1 MALETFITRFAFAI
15 TLWLIAHAYIGFRLL
30 KPARGRARWW
40 LALFLLAIIV
50 LPPLTLWLDRNQVVF
65 GLKDALRWVGFASIG
80 FSALVAFAFAV
91 DDVVRLASR
100 IGARF
105 GERQRAP
112 VDRDRRRFLRN
123 SMNLGVVAAA
133 GSVAGVGAGV
143 SQSAPKV
150 HETAIPI
157 PGLPPDLEGFRIV
170 QITDVHVG
178 PTIRRDYAEA
188 LARAA
193 NALKPDLIAVTGD
206 LVDGLVS
213 ERGDDVAPLR
223 DLAAPHGVYFV
234 TGNHE
239 YYWDLHRWLET
250 LRGFGWKVLVN
261 QHEVVQRGA
270 GKLLIAGV
278 PDHRAGRY
286 EAAHRSD
293 PAKAR
298 EGAPPCDA
306 SILLAH
312 RPISVFEAA
321 KARYDLQISG
331 HTHGGQFFPVSLLVG
346 FFEPYVSGLH
356 RHDGTW
362 IYVSR
367 GAGYWGPPLRLG
379 VPKEIAVLKLVK
391 A

>member
-30 KPARGRARWW
+30 EPARGRTRLW
-40 LALFLLAIIV
+40 LALFLLLMIA
-50 LPPLTLWLDRNQVVF
+50 LPPVTLWLDRTHAVF
-65 GLKDALRWVGFASIG
+65 ALKDTLRWVGFASIG

-91 DDVVRLASR
+91 DDLVRLASW
-100 IGARF
+100 IAARF
-105 GERQRAP
+105 GRAGAP

-123 SMNLGVVAAA
+123 SVNLGVVATA

-143 SQSAPKV
+143 SQSPPQV
-150 HETAIPI
+150 RETAIPI
-157 PGLPPDLEGFRIV
+157 AGLPPDLEGFRIV

-178 PTIRRDYAEA
+178 PTIRRDYVREIT
-188 LARAA
+188 RAA
-193 NALKPDLIAVTGD
+193 NALEPDLIAVTGD

-213 ERGDDVAPLR
+213 EWGDDVAPLR
-223 DLAAPHGVYFV
+223 ELSAPHGVWFV

-239 YYWDLHRWLET
+239 YYWDLHRWLDT
-250 LRGFGWKVLVN
+250 LRGFGWKVLLN
-261 QHEVVQRGA
+261 QHEIVQRGA
-270 GKLLIAGV
+270 GRLLVAGV
-278 PDHRAGRY
+278 PDHRAWRY
-286 EAAHRSD
+286 EAAHVSD

-312 RPISVFEAA
+312 RPISIFEAS

-331 HTHGGQFFPVSLLVG
+331 HTHGGQFFPVTLLVG

-379 VPKEIAVLKLVK
+379 VPKEIAVLKLVRG
-391 A
+391 